1 MLNNEN
7 SKTQLC
13 ARETGSYLVKLGSY
27 IVNRIT
33 VDIN

>member
-7 SKTQLC
+7 SKTQLR
-13 ARETGSYLVKLGSY
+13 AGETRSYLIKLGSY